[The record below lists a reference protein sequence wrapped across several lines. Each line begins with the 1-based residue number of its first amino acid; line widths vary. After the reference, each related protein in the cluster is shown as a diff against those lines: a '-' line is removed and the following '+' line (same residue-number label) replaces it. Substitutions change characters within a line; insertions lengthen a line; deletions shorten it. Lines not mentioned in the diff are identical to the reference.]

1 VLLRRCDGFRVG
13 VLGLLMHVRI
23 GTFNA
28 ENLFARFQ
36 FKDDIPDDELPDKW
50 TASVTQCIPFSEGK
64 DRITAQA
71 IGALRADILGLQ
83 EVESMDTL
91 KQFVRQFRPLMPDYP
106 YKLVIDGNDRRLI
119 DVGLLSRYPFR
130 HIRTHQFD
138 RAPSGHLIFSRDCL
152 EVDIELPDSKLLT
165 VFVNHFKSM
174 HEGREETMHIR
185 KIQTQRV
192 VQILHERFGADPG
205 AAKWVVLGDFNDY
218 MPSLGLEPL
227 LSQPWL
233 ENVIERLH
241 PDQRWTHFFSRG
253 GDYHQ
258 LDYILLSRSLAEAN
272 PQALPYIERRG
283 LPKRADRT
291 AVQRFNGVGSS
302 YPKASDHCPVVIEIE
317 V

>member
-1 VLLRRCDGFRVG
+1 MLLRRCDGFRVG

-233 ENVIERLH
+233 ENVIERLR

-272 PQALPYIERRG
+272 LQALPYIERRG

-302 YPKASDHCPVVIEIE
+302 YPKASDHCPVVIEI
-317 V
+317 